1 MPARDPHVAM
11 APASA
16 IQARRLTAP
25 LFVDGFLKPRT
36 CARMLAE
43 LDHAF
48 WQPSTVV
55 NRTADGDVVARRSA
69 MRISQSAKET
79 LFPPAAGRIAVQTRE
94 RVGRMLR
101 VSASR
106 FEEWQAVRYRCG
118 GKFDYHLDAGLWSS
132 EPAGERVWTVMVYLD
147 TPLAGGA
154 TTFKEL
160 GLEVQAIAGRLL
172 IWKNL
177 LSDGTPNPWMLH
189 RGAPVRRGRKTILV
203 TWIRE
208 RAARP

>member
-1 MPARDPHVAM
+1 M
-11 APASA
+11 APRPAS
-16 IQARRLTAP
+16 IPRRLTAP
-25 LFVDGFLKPRT
+25 HFVDGFLKPAT
-36 CARMLAE
+36 CQRLLAE

-55 NRTADGDVVARRSA
+55 NRNNVGEVVAQRST
-69 MRISQSAKET
+69 MRISETAKEA
-79 LFPPAAGRIAVQTRE
+79 LFPPAAARIAQRTRE
-94 RVGRMLR
+94 RVRHMLNI
-101 VSASR
+101 SAAR
-106 FEEWQAVRYRCG
+106 FEDWQAVRYRCG

-132 EPAGERVWTVMVYLD
+132 EPAGERVWSVIVYLD

-154 TTFKEL
+154 TTFKQL
-160 GLEVQAIAGRLL
+160 GLKVQAVAGRLL
-172 IWKNL
+172 LWKNL